1 MGFIN
6 PLLGEGLTLW
16 EHDLQVMD
24 VPCLCLLVDWPK
36 KSRDWGRL
44 ERPKCMELPLE
55 NIYESQGHTSCIP
68 PPRIGRIAYDSDP
81 HPNQAFWN
89 RQAPVIRA
97 EILNVYSEIHI
108 FLDDQLVSIFLLH
121 CFTQKNP
128 RKNHWKTITLL
139 RVIPTMTFETMTWW
153 GSTACW
159 RRFCLKLL
167 SRTLP
172 N

>member
-89 RQAPVIRA
+89 RHAPVIRA
-97 EILNVYSEIHI
+97 EILNVYSEIH
-108 FLDDQLVSIFLLH
+108 FFGWSASINLPTSLLH
-121 CFTQKNP
+121 PEKSKKKPLKNNEP
-128 RKNHWKTITLL
+128 IVKKSTNH
-139 RVIPTMTFETMTWW
+139 
-153 GSTACW
+153 S
-159 RRFCLKLL
+159 
-167 SRTLP
+167 
-172 N
+172 